1 MFLYTGTTHFTP
13 RRNALRAM
21 VPPWVPRPAFVVAL
35 TGACELAGAIGLLVP
50 GWESAAAY
58 ALIVLLVAMFPA
70 NVHAARERLE
80 IGGRPAMPLTF
91 RIPLQLI
98 WIGALWW
105 SVQDPPLTRFGEP
118 GGPAI
123 VTTDVA
129 HFVAAYARL
138 GPADS
143 TCAALDDYFR
153 NGSPGLASYRRKFNV
168 GREDLCRAIRR
179 DTTRYAGVTAIAP
192 LLDSIGAPV
201 RAVYARLGALAPGV
215 QFPSTYFVVGT
226 GISAGNKTFG
236 PTRRFSWARSSSA
249 RRRASR

>member
-1 MFLYTGTTHFTP
+1 MIPLVIMTIALVVFRAMGMLRYDLLDSWAVALRCALAVMFLYTGTTHFTP

-98 WIGALWW
+98 WIVW
-105 SVQDPPLTRFGEP
+105 R
-118 GGPAI
+118 GG
-123 VTTDVA
+123 
-129 HFVAAYARL
+129 
-138 GPADS
+138 
-143 TCAALDDYFR
+143 
-153 NGSPGLASYRRKFNV
+153 
-168 GREDLCRAIRR
+168 
-179 DTTRYAGVTAIAP
+179 
-192 LLDSIGAPV
+192 
-201 RAVYARLGALAPGV
+201 
-215 QFPSTYFVVGT
+215 
-226 GISAGNKTFG
+226 
-236 PTRRFSWARSSSA
+236 
-249 RRRASR
+249 